1 MYRYYLI
8 PWLLL
13 IALIGQCCSLL
24 LVAPK
29 VIRPQQNYTVVISH
43 FGSNENIQ
51 LSVRMEGIDA
61 GAGKPS
67 LNLTKL
73 TTVKKNAN
81 AVIELRLPDQLAQ
94 SSSYKLIVD
103 GRQGFR
109 YHRETDLELKSNT
122 LTGLIQLSQP
132 VYKPGDTVQ
141 FRAIVLDSELR
152 PAASTTTTTT
162 DSVRVTVEDP
172 NGNVIRR
179 WPTAR
184 LQGGVFASQLTIAT
198 TPLLGDYSINVASN
212 EGQRVL
218 ASKSFA
224 VQEYV
229 LTSFDVDVQPATIPL
244 EVHQGLNLTV
254 TARYNVG
261 LPVQGTARV
270 EVYLEDDI
278 LDQSRTVQLI
288 GSAVVQLPFQSELLI
303 AEDGRQ
309 GVRVNVTFTEQLT
322 NRTISKQR
330 YITVYKH
337 QYRVE
342 LQKETPTFRRGS
354 SYACSL
360 KVVLQDGR
368 PVRDVTVNV
377 IVDGLKEPFDKRF
390 TTDSAGI
397 IKLMLPTSN
406 STEYIIVEALIDGN
420 HLLEETI
427 DAAQYGGE
435 AMLKVAMETPLKLHH
450 DISLLVTCSKG
461 TTFYLYYVLSR
472 GSIIDSGYV
481 PLGKGLVSH
490 RLQLKPSDRML
501 PKSTVIVA
509 TIVTASQV
517 VLYDF
522 VELDYQALR
531 NNFTMKL
538 DKTVLKPGQ
547 ELRLRMTGLA
557 GSYVALAAYDKSL
570 LQFGQQHDLFWKD
583 ALAVLAGF
591 HAIDDNSFD
600 LFQRFGLIVQ
610 TLDGVSFDSGN
621 TKTGREGKPTSKAK
635 GKSTAIS
642 FRSNFLES
650 FLWKTITM
658 PAAGSTE
665 LAQTVPDTTTAWQLT
680 GFSIDPVYGLG
691 IIEQPLQFI
700 TVQQFYIV
708 DSLPYSIKRG
718 EAVVLQF
725 SLFSQLSTVQTAQVT
740 LYTGDN
746 RTEIVGQPVTA
757 QSLTKTVTVPANV
770 GVPVTFLV
778 KARAIGEMVVRIKA
792 VCSSS
797 EVQDELEKVIRVV
810 PESLI
815 QRRHVS
821 RFFSHSNYANQTFAV
836 VLDIDKQADERS
848 RRIEFTLVPNLL
860 TSVLKNLGNLLSVP
874 SGCGEQNMV
883 RYVPNI
889 LVLDYLTAIGSGETH
904 LISRATELL
913 RVGHQNQ
920 LRFRQPDGS
929 FGLWSASGGGVFL
942 TAFVGSSMKI
952 ASKYIAD
959 VEPSIVRQAFDWL
972 ATKQHTSGRFDAA
985 GAMYHRDM
993 QGGLRDG
1000 IALTAYVLIAFL
1012 ENPEAARNHPK
1023 VIEKGMQYV
1032 TEAVPRVT
1040 DAYDLS
1046 IATYALW
1053 LASHPLRFETLD
1065 RLTGLST
1072 TKSNGT
1078 ERYWARAANG
1088 IETTAYALLSY
1099 VLAERYL
1106 DGVPIMRWLVGQ
1118 RYETG
1123 SFPRTQDTFVGLK
1136 ALCKMAEKV
1145 APARNDYSIQ
1155 LVYPQRRREFRVSSG
1170 DLEQMSYDEFTD
1182 ATNKLEFHVQGT
1194 GFGLLQVSY
1203 QYAMELSKFANQ
1215 FVLDV
1220 TKRDSGSTETK
1231 LVLDVCTSYKPKL
1244 TNERSNMV
1252 LVEVNFPSGYVAE
1265 KSPLSATTTVNPI
1278 RNVEI
1283 RFGGTSVVL
1292 YYDNMG
1298 TERNCFAVTA
1308 YRRTRVALN
1317 RPAYVIVHDYYE
1329 PEKNAVKTYEVER
1342 RDVCELCDGNNECRE
1357 VCQGG

>member
-1 MYRYYLI
+1 MNRYYLI
-8 PWLLL
+8 PWMLAVLL
-13 IALIGQCCSLL
+13 INECSSLL

-29 VIRPQQNYTVVISH
+29 VIRPQQNYTIVISH
-43 FGSNENIQ
+43 FGASDSVQ
-51 LSVRMEGIDA
+51 LSVRLEGIET
-61 GAGKPS
+61 GAGRSS

-73 TTVKKNAN
+73 TTVQKNAN
-81 AVIELRLPDQLAQ
+81 AVVHLSIPDQLAQ
-94 SSSYKLIVD
+94 TSSYKLTVD
-103 GRQGFR
+103 GQQGFR
-109 YHRETDLELKSNT
+109 YHRETDLELKANT
-122 LTGLIQLSQP
+122 VTGLIQLSQP

-141 FRAIVLDSELR
+141 FRAIVLDSELL
-152 PAASTTTTTT
+152 PPQGAPNTG
-162 DSVRVTVEDP
+162 DNVRVTVEDP

-179 WPTAR
+179 WPAAR
-184 LQGGVFASQLTIAT
+184 LQAGVFADRLTIAA
-198 TPLLGDYSINVASN
+198 TPLLGDYSISVTSGHD
-212 EGQRVL
+212 GQRVL
-218 ASKSFA
+218 CSKSFS
-224 VQEYV
+224 VHEYV
-229 LTSFDVDVQPATIPL
+229 LASFDVDVRPATVPL
-244 EVHQGLNLTV
+244 EAHQGLNLTL
-254 TARYNVG
+254 TAQYNVG

-270 EVYLEDDI
+270 ELYLEDDI

-288 GSAVVQLPFQSELLI
+288 GSAVLQLHFQSELLI
-303 AEDGRQ
+303 IEEDRQ
-309 GVRVNVTFTEQLT
+309 SVRVNVTFTEQLT

-342 LQKETPTFRRGS
+342 LHKEAPTFRRGS
-354 SYACSL
+354 SFSCSL
-360 KVVLQDGR
+360 KVVQQDGR
-368 PVRDVTVNV
+368 PASGIAVNV
-377 IVDGLKEPFDKRF
+377 IMEGLKEPFDKRF
-390 TTDSAGI
+390 TTDAAGV
-397 IKLMLPTSN
+397 IKLVLPTSK
-406 STEYIIVEALIDGN
+406 SAEYIEVEALIDGN
-420 HLLEETI
+420 QLLEETI
-427 DAAQYGGE
+427 DASQQDGG
-435 AMLKVAMETPLKLHH
+435 AMLKVTLDAPLKLDH

-472 GSIIDSGYV
+472 GNIINSGYV
-481 PLGKGLVSH
+481 PLSKDSVSH

-509 TIVTASQV
+509 TVVTASRV

-547 ELRLRMTGLA
+547 DLQLRMSGRA
-557 GSYVALAAYDKSL
+557 GSFVALAAYDKSL

-583 ALAVLAGF
+583 ALAALAGF

-600 LFQRFGLIVQ
+600 PFQRFGLIVQ
-610 TLDGVSFDSGN
+610 TLDGVSLDSGN
-621 TKTGREGKPTSKAK
+621 TKTGREGAPARKTKAKPTV
-635 GKSTAIS
+635 S

-650 FLWKTITM
+650 FLWTTLNM
-658 PAAGSTE
+658 PASGSTE
-665 LAQTVPDTTTAWQLT
+665 LSQKVPDTTTAWYLT
-680 GFSIDPVYGLG
+680 GFSIDPLHGLG

-700 TVQQFYIV
+700 TVQPFYIV
-708 DSLPYSIKRG
+708 DSLPYSVKRG

-725 SLFSQLSTVQTAQVT
+725 SLFSQLATTQKAQVT
-740 LYTGDN
+740 LYTVAN

-757 QSLTKTVTVPANV
+757 QSLTKTVTVPPNV
-770 GVPVTFLV
+770 GVSVTFLV
-778 KARAIGEMVVRIKA
+778 KARAIGEMVVRVKA
-792 VCSSS
+792 ACGS
-797 EVQDELEKVIRVV
+797 EVDELEKVIRVV

-815 QRRHVS
+815 QRRHAS
-821 RFFSHSNYANQTFAV
+821 RFFSHSTYTNQTFAV

-889 LVLDYLTAIGSGETH
+889 LVLDYLTAIGSRETQ
-904 LISRATELL
+904 LINRATELL

-920 LRFRQPDGS
+920 LRYRQPDGS
-929 FGLWSASGGGVFL
+929 FGLWAGSGGGVFL

-952 ASKYIAD
+952 ASKYITD
-959 VEPSIVRQAFDWL
+959 VEPSIVRQAFEWL
-972 ATKQHTSGRFDAA
+972 ATKQHETGRFDAA

-1000 IALTAYVLIAFL
+1000 IALTSYVLIAFL
-1012 ENPEAARNHPK
+1012 ENADAARSHPK
-1023 VIEKGMQYV
+1023 VIERGIQYV
-1032 TEAVPRVT
+1032 TAALPNIK

-1053 LASHPLRFETLD
+1053 LARHPLRTEALERLD
-1065 RLTGLST
+1065 NLST
-1072 TKSNGT
+1072 TKNNGT
-1078 ERYWARAANG
+1078 ERYWVRSANG

-1106 DGVPIMRWLVGQ
+1106 EGVPIMRWLVGQ

-1155 LVYPQRRREFRVSSG
+1155 LVYPHRRREFRVTST

-1203 QYAMELSKFANQ
+1203 QYGMELTKFANQ

-1220 TKRDSGSTETK
+1220 TKRNGSAETK
-1231 LVLDVCTSYKPKL
+1231 LVLDVCTSYMPKL
-1244 TNERSNMV
+1244 KDERSNMV

-1265 KSPLSATTTVNPI
+1265 KDPLSATTNVNPI
-1278 RNVEI
+1278 KNVEI

-1292 YYDNMG
+1292 YYNNMG

-1329 PEKNAVKTYEVER
+1329 PEKNAVRTYEVER
-1342 RDVCELCDGNNECRE
+1342 RDVCELCDGSKECRE
-1357 VCQGG
+1357 VCQEG